1 MTTGSLSNS
10 TEATILSGFVQN
22 PRAFT
27 NEFNDLCIFVFFWWG
42 FDFCVYYYC
51 FSSGFFWV
59 ALLWVGFDFSLFIE
73 VWLRAVDRWLQL
85 AEAGGWVLLRK
96 GVSAREVGVS
106 VREV

>member
-1 MTTGSLSNS
+1 MFIIIVSL
-10 TEATILSGFVQN
+10 L
-22 PRAFT
+22 
-27 NEFNDLCIFVFFWWG
+27 
-42 FDFCVYYYC
+42 
-51 FSSGFFWV
+51 GFFWV
-59 ALLWVGFDFSLFIE
+59 ALWWVGFDFSLFIE